1 MSELFNDSFNE
12 TNRARSTEK
21 KAYVGNLRILGVI
34 AAYYDGTT
42 PVGYVVLNEKTSQ
55 YKAYTI
61 EQTILLIRKF
71 GICNAAMEGNKIVN
85 TECSMDRLPV
95 FSEKLQ
101 IIKNAGITIIAE
113 IHDKD
118 KKVGYRVVDPTG
130 RIANLTNEQIITAVQ
145 KNDIKVINAKIVND
159 ASSKAGASTARISA
173 IKSTFS
179 VISVEASSNMNSI
192 RRQNI
197 KAVKWRHEKH
207 REKIIRWCTLL
218 FKRGMSCSNAEYL
231 VLPHLI
237 WHYKASNKDTQDSL
251 KEGINLGKTIEI
263 IRKEILPQVYE
274 KDPSSKMIIEPIISK
289 LLAAGVDK
297 DTVVTDMRAGVS
309 KDTKIYLVGL
319 SQFVLLMN
327 DCKVKA
333 NNVVSSWDDITESG
347 ALQQLKKEKLLLAET
362 KQLAVNANAIH
373 KEWLKHKDDY
383 KKHIWTTDSF
393 KTAEECAQLG
403 FALSER
409 NKGLE
414 FITKTGSKYHL
425 KYIGDYIPEEI
436 GGYEHYKKM
445 ATCLGDVLIIA
456 NMERMYT
463 LCKISTANI
472 SYEQAQQK
480 IEMMLAVLAIYNP
493 ALAKEYIEK
502 CMESRLHPE
511 AAKYL
516 PDFNF
521 DADLDFQLDDKLRLY
536 YESGCNVFYNDKDF
550 KRYND
555 YRRKYLREA
564 EIINYR
570 SQGVYVRCKHSLLTE
585 ELATVVN
592 MITSEQCSSE
602 AVTKYIG
609 SLRAL

>member
-12 TNRARSTEK
+12 INRARSTEK

-71 GICNAAMEGNKIVN
+71 GICNAAIEGNKIVN

-101 IIKNAGITIIAE
+101 IIKNAGITLIAE
-113 IHDKD
+113 IRDKD
-118 KKVGYRVVDPTG
+118 KKVGYRVVDPAG
-130 RIANLTNEQIITAVQ
+130 RIANLTNEQIVTAVQ
-145 KNDIKVINAKIVND
+145 KNDIKVVNAKVVND
-159 ASSKAGASTARISA
+159 ASSKAGASTIRISA
-173 IKSTFS
+173 IKTTFPI
-179 VISVEASSNMNSI
+179 ISVESSSNMNSV

-197 KAVKWRHEKH
+197 KAVKWRNEKH
-207 REKIIRWCTLL
+207 RGKIVRWCTLL
-218 FKRGMSCSNAEYL
+218 FKRGMRWKDADNIT
-231 VLPHLI
+231 LPHSL
-237 WHYKASNKDTQDSL
+237 WHYKASDKNVTESL
-251 KEGINLGKTIEI
+251 KPGLNLGKTIEI

-274 KDPSSKMIIEPIISK
+274 KDPSSKMIIEPNIHK
-289 LLAAGVDK
+289 LLDTGVDK
-297 DTVVTDMRAGVS
+297 DTVVTDLKNGIS
-309 KDTKIYLVGL
+309 KDAKVYLVGL
-319 SQFVLLMN
+319 CQFVLLMD

-333 NNVVSSWDDITESG
+333 NNVVKSWDDITESG
-347 ALQQLKKEKLLLAET
+347 ALQQLKREKLLLAET

-383 KKHIWTTDSF
+383 KKRIWTTDSF

-414 FITKTGSKYHL
+414 FTTKTGSKYHL

-463 LCKISTANI
+463 LCKISKGNI

-480 IEMMLAVLAIYNP
+480 IEMMLAILAIYNP

-502 CMESRLHPE
+502 CMESGLHPE
-511 AAKYL
+511 AAGYL

-521 DADLDFQLDDKLRLY
+521 DDNLDFQLDDKIRLY
-536 YESGCNVFYNDKDF
+536 YESGCNVFYSDKNSKDH
-550 KRYND
+550 KR
-555 YRRKYLREA
+555 RYLKEA

-570 SQGVYVRCKHSLLTE
+570 SQGVYVRCVHPLLTE

-592 MITSEQCSSE
+592 MITSEQCSAK

-609 SLRAL
+609 CLRAL